1 MIPDGVGNAATDD
14 NQLLDAVHRMDS
26 QSAERFLVEAARR
39 SPEDAYNALLRV
51 IEDNTDVHRV
61 VFAHRSWDTL
71 DLVGMEHADTLL
83 RQSLRYCLKYEEYAR
98 QHAGA
103 RVALPKILE
112 EHKLLGRELG
122 RRTADDTWLES
133 MSQTI
138 FSGTAEEAGGAVA
151 AALAEGMSPDTIGE
165 AISLAANQL
174 VLRDRGRTGRDVQP
188 DKPVGSVHGDSIG
201 VHASDSANAWRHMA
215 KVCNTRNAFACLIL
229 AAYQVADDRTNRG
242 GSFLEWEPCPSDE
255 LLAKI
260 EATDAGAL
268 LRLLN
273 GAIREK
279 DQATACALIHR
290 YGSLGHDA
298 RPATDLMLRYA
309 TSEDGA
315 LHAEK
320 YFLTSTSDFAATRP
334 AFRWRH
340 LVGLARVTASE
351 YGKRSPGYTQA
362 CALLGVET

>member
-1 MIPDGVGNAATDD
+1 
-14 NQLLDAVHRMDS
+14 
-26 QSAERFLVEAARR
+26 
-39 SPEDAYNALLRV
+39 
-51 IEDNTDVHRV
+51 
-61 VFAHRSWDTL
+61 
-71 DLVGMEHADTLL
+71 
-83 RQSLRYCLKYEEYAR
+83 
-98 QHAGA
+98 
-103 RVALPKILE
+103 
-112 EHKLLGRELG
+112 
-122 RRTADDTWLES
+122 

-138 FSGTAEEAGGAVA
+138 FSGTADEAAGAVA
-151 AALAEGMSPDTIGE
+151 AALAEGMSADSVGE

-174 VLRDRGRTGRDVQP
+174 VLRDRGRTEREVRP
-188 DKPVGSVHGDSIG
+188 DKPAGSVHGDSIG

-242 GSFLEWEPCPSDE
+242 GSFLAWEPCPSDE

-260 EATDAGAL
+260 GATDAGAL

-320 YFLTSTSDFAATRP
+320 YFLTTTSDFAATRP

-351 YGKRSPGYTQA
+351 YGKRSPGYAQA
-362 CALLGVET
+362 CELLGVEA